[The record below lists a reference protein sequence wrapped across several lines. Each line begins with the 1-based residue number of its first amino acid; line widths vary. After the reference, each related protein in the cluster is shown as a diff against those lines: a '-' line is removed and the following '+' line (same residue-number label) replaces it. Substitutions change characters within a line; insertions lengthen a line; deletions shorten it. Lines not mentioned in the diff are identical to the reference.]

1 MTDIFKLLFRE
12 GDTLKSLQRE
22 ILSTGISLVTSP
34 FYSKLYIGSDSFNT
48 ESKLFRL
55 FPDEMKYFQT
65 FRKKSAM
72 VSDYF
77 ILELKTSSVIPILL
91 PEKTLLIIRKD
102 RCYDLS
108 LHFYGLHANKA
119 RKLME
124 TYLLDKP
131 KDSGKTT
138 SANGS
143 QKIRVSSIGIDEDGE
158 AYSNNGHKIPVKP
171 LSEIVI
177 TPENRNI
184 LTSYLTRW
192 SSSRELFEK
201 LGVTHQVGILLYGP
215 PGTGKTSVAKAI
227 SLMLNRPLYTINAST
242 FPTIVP
248 DFSNLSGGIILF
260 EDIDYIF
267 GGTSGNE
274 VRSVNEV
281 TSAASEAKAK
291 ANALLQTL
299 DGTGSYPDI
308 IYIATTNSIEKLN
321 EAMTRDGRFDLKIH
335 MDNIASVAEAKKL
348 CLSMTLSEDQ
358 ADKLLADETLP
369 INPAALQ
376 NKCVQELFKNMTSV
390 TSEEVANEV
399 SEEATNVNEV
409 ASVDEITSIFD
420 LMF

>member
-12 GDTLKSLQRE
+12 GESLKSLQRE

-34 FYSKLYIGSDSFNT
+34 FYSELYIGDSSFNT

-55 FPDEMKYFQT
+55 FPNEMKYFQT
-65 FRKKSAM
+65 SRKKSTM
-72 VSDYF
+72 SSDYF
-77 ILELKTSSVIPILL
+77 TLELKTSSVIPILL
-91 PEKTLLIIRKD
+91 PEKTLLVIRKN

-108 LHFYGLHANKA
+108 LHFYGLHAKKA

-267 GGTSGNE
+267 GGTSVTSE
-274 VRSVNEV
+274 ARSVNEV
-281 TSAASEAKAK
+281 NAEAKAK

-335 MDNIASVAEAKKL
+335 MDNITSVAEAKKL
-348 CLSMTLSEDQ
+348 CLSMTLSTEQ

-376 NKCVQELFKNMTSV
+376 NKCVQELFKSM
-390 TSEEVANEV
+390 ANGSAASEV
-399 SEEATNVNEV
+399 SEEATNVSNVVRSV
-409 ASVDEITSIFD
+409 ASVNEITSLFD